1 MTDKDDILTVP
12 SRPYKPTDEKLES
25 LFLELEKGSLETLV
39 VGDRLETDIA
49 AGQAA
54 GCKTAL
60 VLSGVSTKEQAK
72 KWQPAPDVVV
82 EDLASLV
89 K

>member
-1 MTDKDDILTVP
+1 MRIVLARLGT
-12 SRPYKPTDEKLES
+12 KPA
-25 LFLELEKGSLETLV
+25 ETLV

-60 VLSGVSTKEQAK
+60 VLSGVSTRAQAESWK
-72 KWQPAPDVVV
+72 PAVDVIA
-82 EDLASLV
+82 EDLGALV
-89 K
+89 A